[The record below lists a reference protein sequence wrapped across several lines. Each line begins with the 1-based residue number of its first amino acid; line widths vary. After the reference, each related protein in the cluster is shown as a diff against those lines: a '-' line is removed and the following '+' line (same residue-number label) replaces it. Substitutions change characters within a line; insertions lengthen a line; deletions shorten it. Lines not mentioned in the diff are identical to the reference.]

1 MKRLHIVTPYMQN
14 IVSPN
19 IKIIHKHIGGRT
31 AKLPNDTYNRIYVSN
46 NNNTYIKLLYN
57 NATANIN
64 RYTIY
69 IKRNTQETLTSHSE
83 LQHSS

>member
-31 AKLPNDTYNRIYVSN
+31 AKLPNDTYNRIHVSN
-46 NNNTYIKLLYN
+46 IDTHIKHLYN

-69 IKRNTQETLTSHSE
+69 IKRNTQETLMSRSE